1 MYTHFSWRC
10 VVEVIKGMRMS
21 AMSRHHVLNKIVY
34 GVLHA
39 CTCETFK
46 SECARKTAREREGEN
61 ARARALTNDFMRDD
75 KWFGEHSEVTV
86 RTKWLRARTRGT
98 RDTRCVK
105 AFWTLRTYKFSHTHR
120 PSISQRDRFGTLA
133 CAPAHT
139 MIKCFTL
146 GIAFKTKSFLFPYLF
161 FCIVFFF

>member
-1 MYTHFSWRC
+1 MRCGALFVFFTICIWRSVRFGVGAYICVGEYLYVLFFPAVRSHPRSIHGVFGFGCSHTKRNHMKVVTCIHISRGRC

-21 AMSRHHVLNKIVY
+21 TMSRRHVLNKIVY

-46 SECARKTAREREGEN
+46 FVCVRKRQSRREREN

-86 RTKWLRARTRGT
+86 RTK
-98 RDTRCVK
+98 
-105 AFWTLRTYKFSHTHR
+105 
-120 PSISQRDRFGTLA
+120 
-133 CAPAHT
+133 
-139 MIKCFTL
+139 
-146 GIAFKTKSFLFPYLF
+146 
-161 FCIVFFF
+161 